1 VFPADL
7 FLGAGTSGVPV
18 ARSDLGVLAADFR
31 PGPGLRFG
39 VQAYARGMKGLLLIA
54 PASTGPFVEDEVRT
68 GSGSVYGVSVEAAA
82 STRRLGAMLSYGLQR
97 VELTADQSSY
107 VPEHAATHRMEAGL
121 IFFPSAT
128 SSLRL
133 GVTGAL
139 GRRTTPITGGLEW
152 ESCNLLDRGCE
163 FGGTPTSDGSS
174 LGSTRLPGYV
184 RVDLGAR
191 KHWHFTVAG
200 RDALVGLFGTV
211 TNLFNQKNMM
221 TWARDPLNG
230 QPVPIEMRPRAPLV
244 VGLDW
249 RF

>member
-1 VFPADL
+1 
-7 FLGAGTSGVPV
+7 
-18 ARSDLGVLAADFR
+18 
-31 PGPGLRFG
+31 
-39 VQAYARGMKGLLLIA
+39 
-54 PASTGPFVEDEVRT
+54 
-68 GSGSVYGVSVEAAA
+68 
-82 STRRLGAMLSYGLQR
+82 MLSYGLQR